1 MFCARCGKQIEDDS
15 TFCPF
20 CGQQVDAPVIS
31 TGPAVKASSVISQGI
46 KKSSALQGILSNK
59 KVWGIALAFVAIL
72 GVGVGAVKLVGG
84 KKSVPEKLLDMSWE
98 DISDV
103 YADDYAEILD
113 KESILYIRKDLE
125 TNSDDYAYEYPEGV
139 LAMSFEP
146 FFGGD
151 CFFGYNDVSHMSTY
165 FAAYET
171 SEDFKNGRKALD
183 KYLDKE
189 ILKNAA
195 SFEVYDGMYSIYP
208 VGKSEKDVDVYIDDV
223 LRYGYKP
230 YDWACRFSRVMEE
243 LNEQYILSRA
253 IGGQYDQNEN
263 ESALR
268 EALSDCSIYKF
279 VVVSYGDVDGAL
291 ISDALTREV
300 EDRLGYML
308 APYTGGS
315 ISIRVIYVPL
325 TEGQFTTLQV
335 YSGWDS
341 ISGKKIDID
350 SLEGSFDEKFMMR
363 VVEMAYKL
371 GFNRGE
377 VPAGD
382 SQWNKS
388 VNVEVPQW
396 YEYGSDMTKG
406 DMLFAILY
414 MMDKHDFDMVS
425 CSYLKTKEEKRLWY
439 INNFGWDTDTQAPI
453 DLSDYR
459 DSSAIYC
466 AVEFNYNPDKAEYFE
481 SELDK
486 ALYLADRNY
495 KLGTGEEFGSDEEK
509 RLWFM
514 QNYHYDIAS
523 QKQMDEGIAEALF
536 TYANHIDNTLKGEK
550 IIGYNLIYMDDDDI
564 PECLVWVGGNVDDNA
579 GKVYAFSNK
588 GGNIQSVASAG
599 TSDEYS
605 YSFCYYTP
613 QTGEFMMK
621 TTSDGFG
628 HTEISSVFILG
639 DSGFDFV
646 CSLEMGRSDGE
657 TYVYKINNQDSVHYK
672 LDDPTPELDG
682 FYEQFGKYLKYDST
696 YLECSIQGNTNET
709 YSTLLSA
716 YDALTTAE

>member
-243 LNEQYILSRA
+243 LNEQYTLSRA

-486 ALYLADRNY
+486 ALYLADKNY

-509 RLWFM
+509 RLWLLE
-514 QNYHYDIAS
+514 NYSYDISSGEVIDKEIVDALIAY
-523 QKQMDEGIAEALF
+523 QKYMDE
-536 TYANHIDNTLKGEK
+536 TLINVEN
-550 IIGYNLIYMDDDDI
+550 YQFATENAARYMDLAYLDEDNI
-564 PECLVWVGGNVDDNA
+564 PELIIHTSLLISDEFYILSYHKGNVLEGYIYTNY
-579 GKVYAFSNK
+579 GSISYAEKKNLFR
-588 GGNIQSVASAG
+588 
-599 TSDEYS
+599 
-605 YSFCYYTP
+605 
-613 QTGEFMMK
+613 M
-621 TTSDGFG
+621 SDGRMGYYSDIFY
-628 HTEISSVFILG
+628 
-639 DSGFDFV
+639 
-646 CSLEMGRSDGE
+646 SLSDGE
-657 TYVYKINNQDSVHYK
+657 LKKVAEGLYGEKWEDGELITDAEGEVYEYSWNGVVCSEEEYSNSIDTFCTSQVGDAEWKTVDVY
-672 LDDPTPELDG
+672 G
-682 FYEQFGKYLKYDST
+682 DST
-696 YLECSIQGNTNET
+696 FSNV
-709 YSTLLSA
+709 LSA

>member
-59 KVWGIALAFVAIL
+59 KVWGIALAFVAII

-243 LNEQYILSRA
+243 LNEQYTLSRA

-509 RLWFM
+509 RLWLLES
-514 QNYHYDIAS
+514 YSYDISSGEVIDKEIVDALIAY
-523 QKQMDEGIAEALF
+523 QKYMDE
-536 TYANHIDNTLKGEK
+536 TLINVEN
-550 IIGYNLIYMDDDDI
+550 YQFATENAARYMDLAYLDEDNI
-564 PECLVWVGGNVDDNA
+564 PELIIHTSLLISDEFYILSYHKGNVLEGYIYTNY
-579 GKVYAFSNK
+579 GSISYAEKKNLFR
-588 GGNIQSVASAG
+588 
-599 TSDEYS
+599 
-605 YSFCYYTP
+605 
-613 QTGEFMMK
+613 M
-621 TTSDGFG
+621 SDGRMGYYSDIFY
-628 HTEISSVFILG
+628 
-639 DSGFDFV
+639 
-646 CSLEMGRSDGE
+646 SLSDGE
-657 TYVYKINNQDSVHYK
+657 LKKVAEGLYGEKWEDGELITDAEGEVYEYSWNGIVCSEEEYSNSIDTFCTSQVGDAEWKTVDVY
-672 LDDPTPELDG
+672 G
-682 FYEQFGKYLKYDST
+682 DST
-696 YLECSIQGNTNET
+696 FSNV
-709 YSTLLSA
+709 LSA

>member
-1 MFCARCGKQIEDDS
+1 MFCARCGKQVEDDS

-243 LNEQYILSRA
+243 LNEQYTLSRA

-396 YEYGSDMTKG
+396 YEYESDMTKG

-486 ALYLADRNY
+486 ALYLADKNY

-509 RLWFM
+509 RLWLLE
-514 QNYHYDIAS
+514 NYSYDISSGEVIDKEIVDALIAY
-523 QKQMDEGIAEALF
+523 QKYMDENYTGERKCILFYLDNNDVPEMVATGSINDYQLFSYYNGSVVGYKDVMSPYWMYSFNYNERSGNLRVEEGGAGNHYRYVFYTLSDGNLNEAGYCDYQYDWDEDKTFLVINDTEVSKEEF
-536 TYANHIDNTLKGEK
+536 EAFENQLGDTAKGESF
-550 IIGYNLIYMDDDDI
+550 GAY
-564 PECLVWVGGNVDDNA
+564 GST
-579 GKVYAFSNK
+579 VY
-588 GGNIQSVASAG
+588 
-599 TSDEYS
+599 
-605 YSFCYYTP
+605 
-613 QTGEFMMK
+613 
-621 TTSDGFG
+621 
-628 HTEISSVFILG
+628 SSV
-639 DSGFDFV
+639 
-646 CSLEMGRSDGE
+646 
-657 TYVYKINNQDSVHYK
+657 
-672 LDDPTPELDG
+672 
-682 FYEQFGKYLKYDST
+682 
-696 YLECSIQGNTNET
+696 
-709 YSTLLSA
+709 LSA
-716 YDALTTAE
+716 YDALATAE

>member
-243 LNEQYILSRA
+243 LNEQYTLSRA

-481 SELDK
+481 SDLDK

-509 RLWFM
+509 RLWLLE
-514 QNYHYDIAS
+514 NYSYDISSGEVIDKEIVDAL
-523 QKQMDEGIAEALF
+523 IAYQRYIDVDGEAYRNL
-536 TYANHIDNTLKGEK
+536 TNGG
-550 IIGYNLIYMDDDDI
+550 GYSLIYLDEDNI
-564 PECLVWVGGNVDDNA
+564 PELFAQSSISSACKVISYYNGNIVENSASYFRYAERNNFFCTEGAYSISYFSVEDGEWKEQGCGERNDIYDSDTGDWVYRWDFNGNVYHDNA
-579 GKVYAFSNK
+579 
-588 GGNIQSVASAG
+588 
-599 TSDEYS
+599 EYS
-605 YSFCYYTP
+605 DAIDDFVESMVGNVQFKVPGGGFLNILEAYNAL
-613 QTGEFMMK
+613 K
-621 TTSDGFG
+621 TT
-628 HTEISSVFILG
+628 E
-639 DSGFDFV
+639 
-646 CSLEMGRSDGE
+646 
-657 TYVYKINNQDSVHYK
+657 N
-672 LDDPTPELDG
+672 
-682 FYEQFGKYLKYDST
+682 
-696 YLECSIQGNTNET
+696 
-709 YSTLLSA
+709 
-716 YDALTTAE
+716 